1 MAYAFNDDK
10 SKVEVYTK
18 DDINKGIKVIKASLT
33 NQSVGASQRE
43 RFVVLLSNP
52 STFIPEGYTPLGVVG
67 VQLSVSSGS
76 TGSLDNLVLSGFR
89 YYRLANDQSDHAEVF
104 VRNVSNTNVTKL
116 NIYWS
121 ILCVKTSLIS

>member
-18 DDINKGIKVIKASLT
+18 DDVNKGIKVINAYLT
-33 NQSVGASQRE
+33 NQTVRASQRE
-43 RFVVLLSNP
+43 RFVTLLSNP
-52 STFIPEGYTPLGVVG
+52 ATFIPEGYTPMGVVG

-89 YYRLANDQSDHAEVF
+89 YYRTADNLHDHAEAF
-104 VRNVSNTNVTKL
+104 IRNVSNTAVTKL